1 MIKRKHKTPLVLVHG
16 FPLDSSM
23 WAAQKNQFR
32 KKFKVFCP
40 DLPGFGKSEKGAP
53 KTIEGFARGVK
64 AYFAEEKIERAIIAG
79 FSMGGYVVQ
88 AFYEMY
94 PKLVEGLILV
104 DTRAVADSAE
114 GKAGRNN
121 AIRSLGSEGMEYFA
135 ETMPRRLLSKKGIE
149 DRKLVRDVR
158 KIIMRQKDESVKN
171 ALIAMRDRKDRSGLL
186 LGIDI
191 PALFICGAEDG
202 FTPPEE
208 MISMANL
215 TKGASFSMIK
225 GAGHVSNMENPA
237 DFNLALEDFLSG
249 FERRKDE

>member
-1 MIKRKHKTPLVLVHG
+1 MRRKVENPPLVLVHG

-23 WAAQKNQFR
+23 WAAQKKHFG

-40 DLPGFGKSEKGAP
+40 DLPGFGKSEKKAP
-53 KTIEGFARGVK
+53 KTIEGFARGIK
-64 AYFAEEKIERAIIAG
+64 AFFAEEKIDSAIIAG

-88 AFYEMY
+88 AFYEMF

-104 DTRAVADSAE
+104 DTRAAADSAE

-121 AIRSLGSEGMEYFA
+121 AIRSLGTEGMEFFA
-135 ETMPRRLLSKKGIE
+135 ETMPRRLLSKKGVG

-158 KIIMRQKDESVKN
+158 KIIMRQRKESVKN
-171 ALIAMRDRKDRSGLL
+171 SLIAMRDRKDRSSLL
-186 LGIDI
+186 PKIDI
-191 PALFICGAEDG
+191 SSLFVCGEEDS

-215 TKGASFSMIK
+215 TKESSFSMIK
-225 GAGHVSNMENPA
+225 GAGHLSNMENPA
-237 DFNLALEDFLSG
+237 DFNYALEDFLSG
-249 FERRKDE
+249 FERREDE